1 MEETNRNR
9 CICISCF
16 DFYETRME
24 DVISFFQNKGYEV
37 RYVISDYQHYK
48 KAYFKAEYKNCIQVH
63 VPSYKNNLSLSR
75 LTSHF
80 IFSKKVYNIL
90 CKEKPDLVYSQFPP
104 NYLTKV
110 LYKYKSK
117 YDAKIVLDCYDMW
130 PESFPKKKLVF
141 GLNLFFKY
149 WASIRDKHIGCAD
162 MVLVV
167 SQAHLDVVKNKWKNQ
182 IIKILKPSVKAH
194 PLTINDKTESCLS
207 FCYLGNVNYITD
219 VDLIIKTLSAIRRER
234 KVILHIIGKGDNLP
248 ILINGLKEA
257 GVETICHGVV
267 FDTEEKYSIYSS
279 CSYGI
284 NMPKKEINST
294 MSLKSVEYLSVGLP
308 FINSAGGDTAS
319 LVNEFN
325 VGVNFDPQSIS
336 EGIMNLMKIDGKEL
350 QTMHHNCIKLY
361 DQKFKTQDLNV
372 LFDKIISLK

>member
-1 MEETNRNR
+1 MEETNKNR

-24 DVISFFQNKGYEV
+24 DIISFFQNKGYEV
-37 RYVISDYQHYK
+37 SYVISDYQHYK
-48 KAYFKAEYKNCIQVH
+48 KAYFKAEYKNCRQLH

-75 LTSHF
+75 LISHF
-80 IFSKKVYNIL
+80 VFSKEVYNVL
-90 CKEKPDLVYSQFPP
+90 CEERPSLVYSQFPP

-117 YDAKIVLDCYDMW
+117 YDAKIILDCYDMW
-130 PESFPKKKLVF
+130 PESFPKKKMAF
-141 GLNLFFKY
+141 GLTPLFKY

-194 PLTINDKTESCLS
+194 PLTINDKMEDSLS

-219 VDLIIKTLSAIRRER
+219 VDLIIKTLTAIRRER
-234 KVILHIIGKGDNLP
+234 RVILHIIGKGDNLP

-267 FDTEEKYSIYSS
+267 FDTEEKYSIYSR

-284 NMPKKEINST
+284 NMPRKEINST

-308 FINSAGGDTAS
+308 FINSAGGDTHDF
-319 LVNEFN
+319 VNTN
-325 VGVNFDPQSIS
+325 NIGINIDPQNIS
-336 EGIMNLMKIDGKEL
+336 EGIIHLLKIDGEEL
-350 QTMHHNCIKLY
+350 KTMHHNCIKLY
-361 DQKFKTQDLNV
+361 EMKFMSSNLDDTFNGV
-372 LFDKIISLK
+372 L